1 MKTYDTPEE
10 IALKVRRYFGS
21 QGITLT
27 KAAEM
32 LGVTLAA
39 VTNQMNNRPFGKHNA
54 NIYAKVFGFDAHY
67 LQTGNGTLFP
77 KESVEATQDD
87 GDIRIP
93 RETLALYENMS
104 ESLRIL
110 SQLVERY
117 APREAASII
126 KGGIY
131 PLDRLTK

>member
-1 MKTYDTPEE
+1 MDIDYKE
-10 IALKVRRYFGS
+10 IAQTIKRFWAGK
-21 QGITLT
+21 GITIQQ
-27 KAAEM
+27 AAEM
-32 LGVTLAA
+32 LGISAQA
-39 VTNQMNNRPFGKHNA
+39 VCNQLSGKP
-54 NIYAKVFGFDAHY
+54 ISPKTAKMYHSIWGFNEDY
-67 LQTGNGTLFP
+67 MITGRGTLLGAGDTP
-77 KESVEATQDD
+77 TPMD
-87 GDIRIP
+87 GEIRIP

-131 PLDRLTK
+131 PLDHLNK